1 MVTAN
6 KGEWAELYAFLKVI
20 SEREIPIADENLA
33 PIPYGFIRFI
43 NVHRALQ
50 SGKIAVFH
58 LSEGEIR
65 IESDEFAE
73 VIIPASAVSS
83 KTSSIFADLMNNT
96 ARTFE
101 LPEAFSLMES
111 LKLHSIKAPSGQ
123 KADIVATVFDS
134 RTTTNDV
141 SGFSTKSFLG
151 AAPTLLNPSA
161 ATLFR
166 YRVKGIERHEIEAIN
181 EILGHRK
188 LRDRLAKISR
198 LGGICEFIYVHSP
211 SFTSN
216 LRKIDTLFP
225 EFLAHMLLAYFQSK
239 GPNVTTL
246 IDDLAAN
253 SSLVEKYN
261 LTRGDLAFKFKSL
274 LINIALGL
282 KPDTIWDGLERAHGG
297 FLIVKMHGEV
307 VCYMAVHR
315 DRLLQYLFDNTQF
328 DTPSTKPGKNSAT
341 GYGFLFE
348 QDDSLFLDL
357 QLQIRFK
364 KP

>member
-6 KGEWAELYAFLKVI
+6 KGEWAELYAFFKVI
-20 SEREIPIADENLA
+20 SEREIPIADDNLS
-33 PIPYGFIRFI
+33 PMPHGFIRFI

-58 LSEGEIR
+58 LNENEIR

-73 VIIPASAVSS
+73 VRVPVREISS
-83 KTSSIFADLMNNT
+83 KTSSIFAELMSNE

-101 LPEAFSLMES
+101 LPDAFGLMER
-111 LKLHSIKAPSGQ
+111 LKIHSIKAPSSQ
-123 KADIVATVFDS
+123 KADLVATVFDS
-134 RTTTNDV
+134 RTATNDV

-166 YRVKGIERHEIEAIN
+166 YRVEGIERHQIAAIN
-181 EILGHRK
+181 AIMGHRK
-188 LRDRLAKISR
+188 LRDRLVEISR
-198 LGGICEFIYVHSP
+198 LGGVYEFISVQSQC
-211 SFTSN
+211 FTSN

-239 GPNVTTL
+239 GPNVSTL
-246 IDDLAAN
+246 IDDLSEN
-253 SSLVEKYN
+253 CELVARFN
-261 LTRGDLAFKFKSL
+261 LSREDLAFKFKSL

-282 KPDTIWDGLERAHGG
+282 KPDSLWDGLEKAHGG
-297 FLIVKMHGEV
+297 FLIVKTHGEV

-315 DRLLQYLFDNTQF
+315 DRLLKYLFDNTKF
-328 DTPSTKPGKNSAT
+328 DTPSTKPGKNSAS

-348 QDDSLFLDL
+348 NEGSIFLDL

-364 KP
+364 